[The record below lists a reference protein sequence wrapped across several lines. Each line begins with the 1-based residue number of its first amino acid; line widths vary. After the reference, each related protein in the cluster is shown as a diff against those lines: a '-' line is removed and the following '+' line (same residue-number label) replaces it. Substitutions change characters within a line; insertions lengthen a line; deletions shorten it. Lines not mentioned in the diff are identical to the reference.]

1 MSKKQHIDTKDKSD
15 KGAFIQI
22 APFRTYIRKTEPHKH
37 NNYFELILLS
47 KGSGRHTIDYRTY
60 EVKPPVLFFIRKEQ
74 VHYWDLSTEP
84 KGYVVLLKRDFFD
97 ESSDH
102 QLGLLL
108 SELSTR
114 SCIQLDEGSS
124 IEEML
129 ALLLEEHQQEG
140 RYSKSITEG
149 LLKALFA
156 KISTYPVTESTNLTA
171 KHDTFRAFLEL
182 LSDTGNIR
190 NQVAYYAAQ
199 LNTSPQ
205 NLNAI
210 CRKQS
215 GQSASETI
223 ATFIISEVKRL
234 LEYTSMPVAQI
245 AYQLEFKDPSHFVKF
260 FKRHTGHTPQ
270 AFREMG
276 DEYHR
281 NFK

>member
-1 MSKKQHIDTKDKSD
+1 
-15 KGAFIQI
+15 
-22 APFRTYIRKTEPHKH
+22 
-37 NNYFELILLS
+37 
-47 KGSGRHTIDYRTY
+47 
-60 EVKPPVLFFIRKEQ
+60 
-74 VHYWDLSTEP
+74 
-84 KGYVVLLKRDFFD
+84 
-97 ESSDH
+97 
-102 QLGLLL
+102 
-108 SELSTR
+108 
-114 SCIQLDEGSS
+114 
-124 IEEML
+124 ML